1 MATTSFKF
9 SGNVGDIISLIPAMG
24 EFYRITGS
32 KIVLYLWL
40 DRKAHYYDGAR
51 HPVIDG
57 DGQQVMLNKRM
68 FELIRPLL
76 LTQPCI
82 EDVRIFAGQEI
93 KYDFDRLYETEIG
106 KPNGSINR
114 WPFYIFPNLS
124 TDLSGIWLTVPD
136 SEVDLAKDKVVITRT
151 ERYRNELVH
160 YFFLRNY
167 EEQLLFVGMEYE
179 HEIFCNQFNLQIPF
193 LKTDNFLVLAQAIK
207 QCKFFMSNQTGAFQI
222 AEGLK
227 KPRILEISPIFKNVI
242 PIGKYAYDFYAQ
254 IGLEHYFKTLIN
266 ELSSL

>member
-1 MATTSFKF
+1 
-9 SGNVGDIISLIPAMG
+9 
-24 EFYRITGS
+24 
-32 KIVLYLWL
+32 
-40 DRKAHYYDGAR
+40 
-51 HPVIDG
+51 
-57 DGQQVMLNKRM
+57 M

-124 TDLSGIWLTVPD
+124 TDLSGVWLTVPD
-136 SEVDLAKDKVVITRT
+136 SDVDLAKDKVVITRT